1 MNPTLEISLKNLTYN
16 YKNLEKRFPNFWAVL
31 KDNAYGLGISEVSFA
46 LFKSGCRK
54 FLVANLQEALAIKK
68 MIKSKNYEI
77 AVLEGFF
84 SDSDAKI
91 FLKNKFIPFLS
102 TIKQIDIWKKNNGG
116 KNFAIFLETGLNRFS
131 LRNNELNYLIN
142 NLNGE
147 IRLVISHLACAR
159 NNKNKRNLDQKK
171 EFDKMCSLI
180 EKKLKI
186 KEKSLSSSEA
196 IFNLDKSFLYDS
208 VRIGSALYGFS
219 REINDGYGLKNI
231 VSFKAP
237 IIKEFIARKGDYI
250 GYGDDCILSSDRRI
264 GILNLGLANGLYRSM
279 SNKSYLFCKK
289 NREIFDIPVVGRITM
304 EYTTIDMS
312 LVPFLKSG
320 EFVYLFDYDHHIKDR
335 MDNFNYED
343 IIPRINSSKPVPYH
357 KEFILYSND
366 SKNNII
372 YVK

>member
-1 MNPTLEISLKNLTYN
+1 
-16 YKNLEKRFPNFWAVL
+16 VL